1 MQAEVRAVQQAQS
14 IITETALGI
23 WPECTVGSFGS
34 QANATA
40 LPGSDIDITILGV
53 MDFDGASG
61 IKRQFT
67 CLSPAQTPL
76 TCGDNDMSRSSGHRG
91 FCTMC

>member
-1 MQAEVRAVQQAQS
+1 MQAEVKAVQQAQS

-61 IKRQFT
+61 FKRQVT
-67 CLSPAQTPL
+67 CPSSLHTPL
-76 TCGDNDMSRSSGHRG
+76 TFM
-91 FCTMC
+91 TMVQAGCQKIVGLRIQC

>member
-1 MQAEVRAVQQAQS
+1 MQEAQS

-23 WPECTVGSFGS
+23 WPECNVGSFGS

-53 MDFDGASG
+53 MDFDGATG
-61 IKRQFT
+61 IKRHVT
-67 CLSPAQTPL
+67 CLSSLQSPL
-76 TCGDNDMSRSSGHRG
+76 TWVI
-91 FCTMC
+91 TV

>member
-1 MQAEVRAVQQAQS
+1 MQHAQS
-14 IITETALGI
+14 LVTETALSI
-23 WPECTVGSFGS
+23 WPSCTVGSFGS

-61 IKRQFT
+61 IKR
-67 CLSPAQTPL
+67 
-76 TCGDNDMSRSSGHRG
+76 
-91 FCTMC
+91 

>member
-14 IITETALGI
+14 IIIETALGI
-23 WPECTVGSFGS
+23 WPECNVGSFGS

-61 IKRQFT
+61 IKRQVT
-67 CLSPAQTPL
+67 CFASLQSPL
-76 TCGDNDMSRSSGHRG
+76 TWLI
-91 FCTMC
+91 TV

>member
-23 WPECTVGSFGS
+23 WPKCTVGSFGS

-53 MDFDGASG
+53 IDFDGASG
-61 IKRQFT
+61 IKRHVT
-67 CLSPAQTPL
+67 CLSSLRL
-76 TCGDNDMSRSSGHRG
+76 TSDLGDIGMSRSSGHQEI
-91 FCTMC
+91 CIMC

>member
-1 MQAEVRAVQQAQS
+1 VQAEIRAVQHAQS
-14 IITETALGI
+14 LVTETALSI
-23 WPECTVGSFGS
+23 WPSCTVGSFGS

-61 IKRQFT
+61 IKR
-67 CLSPAQTPL
+67 
-76 TCGDNDMSRSSGHRG
+76 
-91 FCTMC
+91 